1 MAFDLSLYL
10 VLDPD
15 LCRDHSMVETT
26 MAAIRGGAT
35 IVQLRDKTGGT
46 DNMIRVGRELMAAMD
61 GSNVPLIVND
71 DVEAAVAINAH
82 GLHVGQDDMPAGQ
95 ARQLIGPDKILGLSV
110 ETEAAARRID
120 PAIVDYVGLGPVFAT
135 PTKPDHKPAIG
146 FNGLARLVDLCPV
159 PSVAI
164 GGLKIDH
171 VGAVFQSG
179 ADGLAVVSAIC
190 GQADPQ
196 QATAGLARAIAAQNA
211 TNSNPG

>member
-15 LCRDHSMVETT
+15 LCRDHSTVETT

-46 DNMIRVGRELMAAMD
+46 DNMIRVGRDLMAAMD

-110 ETEAAARRID
+110 ETEEAARRID

-146 FNGLARLVDLCPV
+146 FDGLARLVDLCPV

-179 ADGLAVVSAIC
+179 ANGLAVVSAIC